1 MTARAAMLPA
11 APALFST
18 MKGGRSDSVSH
29 CATIR
34 GTMSEPAR
42 RDAAENGGCRRERCI
57 PQGGG
62 AGRCGDNDRLSAAR
76 HNFLRD
82 VAPAARLVRMVNLVV
97 AHPSIPASTLAEF
110 IAPVIAKSGIKGSL

>member
-1 MTARAAMLPA
+1 MLRA

-18 MKGGRSDSVSH
+18 MKGGRERLRHPLRHDTGHNVRSGRRAS
-29 CATIR
+29 AR
-34 GTMSEPAR
+34 GR
-42 RDAAENGGCRRERCI
+42 RV
-57 PQGGG
+57 PQGGR
-62 AGRCGDNDRLSAAR
+62 AGRCGDKDLLPAAR